1 MFWDIFT
8 LRKVADLL
16 FMVHRPF
23 VNRDRI
29 VTLAIAKGKLGL
41 GWICFT
47 RTRNLDRERETGRDA
62 LRERDLWHTIAMVNW
77 R

>member
-47 RTRNLDRERETGRDA
+47 RTRNLDREREA
-62 LRERDLWHTIAMVNW
+62 LGGMLYANATYGTRSLW
-77 R
+77 